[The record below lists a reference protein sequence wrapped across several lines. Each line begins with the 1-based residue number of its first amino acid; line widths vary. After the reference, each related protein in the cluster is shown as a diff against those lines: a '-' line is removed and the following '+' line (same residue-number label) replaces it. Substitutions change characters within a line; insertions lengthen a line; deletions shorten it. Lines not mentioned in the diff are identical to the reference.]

1 MRLLALVFFVFFAF
15 AGSLFVSSGYYRI
28 HHGDRIP
35 PPGWFR
41 FCNETL
47 RRRRYSDDGPVAQ
60 LLPPK
65 LSIVAGVLAIVAG
78 ISLQF
83 GHWYS

>member
-1 MRLLALVFFVFFAF
+1 MRLLALVFSAF
-15 AGSLFVSSGYYRI
+15 AGSLFVSCGYYRL

-41 FCNETL
+41 FCNEML
-47 RRRRYSDDGPVAQ
+47 RRRRYSDDGPVAGF
-60 LLPPK
+60 LPPK
-65 LSIVAGVLAIVAG
+65 LLIVAGVLVIVAG
-78 ISLQF
+78 VSLQF